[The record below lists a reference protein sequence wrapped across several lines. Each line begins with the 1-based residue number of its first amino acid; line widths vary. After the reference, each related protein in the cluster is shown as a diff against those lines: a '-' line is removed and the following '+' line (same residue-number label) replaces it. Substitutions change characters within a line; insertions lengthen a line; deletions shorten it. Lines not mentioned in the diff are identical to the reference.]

1 MARACFS
8 RFSPRASRLQRNRAR
23 KRIVEP
29 FRHPPGSHWA
39 FTLSAEHLQAKYP
52 FAFHDVIKDAT
63 PDEHAEIAAD
73 FTDGVIKD
81 TFEGVDIH
89 DLGEFYAQ
97 RYLSFVHTEL
107 PLLRRELSRHIS
119 SNQHVLLFHRP
130 ISPDRAQVER
140 IDLLMLLQAIHADS
154 TAFVAPDTPCARA
167 LHGRRLRLLRP
178 TISGDPSCSSS
189 SGGRSGLG
197 YIV

>member
-1 MARACFS
+1 MRELS
-8 RFSPRASRLQRNRAR
+8 FSPRASRLQRNRAR

-29 FRHPPGSHWA
+29 FRRPPTAHWA
-39 FTLSAEHLQAKYP
+39 FMLSAEHLQARYP

-63 PDEHAEIAAD
+63 PEEHAEIAAD
-73 FTDGVIKD
+73 FTDGVVKD

-89 DLGEFYAQ
+89 DLGELYAH
-97 RYLSFVHTEL
+97 RYVSVVHTEL
-107 PLLRRELSRHIS
+107 PLLRRELSLHIS
-119 SNQHVLLFHRP
+119 SNQHVLQFYRR
-130 ISPDRAQVER
+130 ISPDRAQFER

-154 TAFVAPDTPCARA
+154 TAFIPPNTPCARA
-167 LHGRRLRLLRP
+167 LGRRLRLLQP
-178 TISGDPSCSSS
+178 ISGDPSCSSS